1 MSLFEGVK
9 KVHMVGAGGIGVS
22 AAAKLLAHEG
32 KIVTGSDLGRNE
44 AVGELEAAGIRVSL
58 GHAAENLPADA
69 DLLVYSSA
77 VSAANPERAEAAR
90 RGIRQLSYFE
100 FLGEYSRTKWTIAVS
115 GTNGKSTTTAILGLI
130 LEAAG
135 LDPTVIVGS
144 KVRSFPDQNLRLGRG
159 KYFVVEACEH
169 QAHMLELVP
178 RMIVLT
184 NIEEDHL
191 DYYRDLEHIRA
202 TFQKYVGSLPTDGAL
217 ILNADDP
224 VSCDGLQPPVAP
236 RTYGFAGAADYRAAD
251 TRVGGGRQ
259 SFVVSGPGG
268 GLGRFELPLPGSFNI
283 MNALAAIAAASE
295 LGVPDEIIRRSL
307 AGFPGLWRRFEKA
320 GERGGAPIYSD
331 YGHHP
336 TAVAGTVQA
345 AHEFHSDRRVVLCF
359 QPHQH
364 SRTKKLFEEFVA
376 SFDGADVLVLAE
388 IFDVAGREES
398 ADSDV
403 SSAKLVEAV
412 LRRDAV
418 NGRVRP
424 VFHAAD
430 PAAAKRILIELLRPA
445 DVCLVMGAGDIYKIA
460 AELAD
465 PRL

>member
-1 MSLFEGVK
+1 MALFAGVK
-9 KVHMVGAGGIGVS
+9 KVHVVGAGGIGVS

-32 KIVTGSDLGRNE
+32 KIVTGSDVGRNE
-44 AVGELEAAGIRVSL
+44 AVGELEAAGISVTI
-58 GHAAENLPADA
+58 GHAAANLPADA

-77 VSAANPERAEAAR
+77 VPETNPERAEAAR

-144 KVRSFPDQNLRLGRG
+144 KVRSFPDRNLRLGRG

-169 QAHMLELVP
+169 QAHMLEIAP

-202 TFQKYVGSLPTDGAL
+202 TFQKYVESLPADGAL

-224 VSCDGLQPPVAP
+224 VSRDGLAPAVAP
-236 RTYGFAGAADYRAAD
+236 ATYGFSAAAAYRASD
-251 TRVGGGRQ
+251 LRVGVGRL
-259 SFVVSGPGG
+259 SFAVAGRGRD
-268 GLGRFELPLPGSFNI
+268 LGRFDLPLPGRFNV

-295 LGVPDEIIRRSL
+295 LGVPADVIRRSI
-307 AGFPGLWRRFEKA
+307 AAFPGLWRRFEKV
-320 GERGGAPIYSD
+320 GERGGTPIYSD

-336 TAVAGTVQA
+336 TAVSGTLQA
-345 AHEFHSDRRVVLCF
+345 AREFLPDRRIVLCF

-364 SRTKKLFEEFVA
+364 NRTKRLFDEFTA
-376 SFDGADVLVLAE
+376 AFDGADVLVLAE
-388 IFDVAGREES
+388 IFDVAGRES
-398 ADSDV
+398 AEDRDV
-403 SSAKLVEAV
+403 SSAKLAEAV
-412 LRRDAV
+412 RRRDVAS
-418 NGRVRP
+418 GRARP
-424 VFHAAD
+424 VLYAAD
-430 PAAAKRILIELLRPA
+430 PAAARKLLAGLLLPG

-460 AELAD
+460 DELID
-465 PRL
+465 R